1 MSAIVLIIM
10 MIVIGAIIGGLTNS
24 LAIKMLFRPYEAK
37 YLGSWKLPFTPGL
50 IPKRRDELARQL
62 GRMVVEHLLT
72 PSGIRKKLQQPL
84 FQKQLT
90 SWAQKEAASL
100 LESKATL
107 KEALASAGFTVN
119 EQEIREK
126 IAKLSERQYR
136 EFVSSM
142 HEKTLHDFLPPE
154 WEQKMKDGVNR
165 AGEFAQDKLVEYLS
179 SAEAKNKIGTVVE
192 SYLDGKG
199 FFGNMISSFLGN
211 EGLADKIQ
219 PLLVDYARS
228 EEAGAII
235 EKMLGREVERLYY
248 QTTIGQLE
256 QKVGADEVAGV
267 VGHVVSR
274 SVPVDRWMNRTV
286 QAWTESFKQ
295 QVLTNMVPNMV
306 DKAAGALGDRME
318 ELMDSLHLAEIVE
331 KEVEAFPTK
340 RIEQLVL
347 DISRREFK
355 MITYLGALLGGAI
368 GFIQGIIVMLMN

>member
-72 PSGIRKKLQQPL
+72 PSGIRKKLQQPI

-90 SWAQKEAASL
+90 SWAQKETASL
-100 LESKATL
+100 LESNATL
-107 KEALASAGFTVN
+107 KEALASLGFTVN
-119 EQEIREK
+119 ERDVREK
-126 IAKLSERQYR
+126 IAELSGKQYR
-136 EFVSSM
+136 EFVSAI
-142 HEKTLHDFLPPE
+142 HEQTLHEFLPPE
-154 WEQKMKDGVNR
+154 WEQKLNNGVSR
-165 AGEFAQDKLVEYLS
+165 AGKFAQDKLAEYLS
-179 SAEAKNKIGTVVE
+179 STEARNKIGTIVE
-192 SYLDGKG
+192 NYLDGKG

-219 PLLVDYARS
+219 PLLVDYVRS
-228 EEAGAII
+228 EEAGTII
-235 EKMLGREVERLYY
+235 EKMLGQEVERLYY

-256 QKVGADEVAGV
+256 EKVGPDEIAGLI
-267 VGHVVSR
+267 GQVVSR
-274 SVPVDRWMNRTV
+274 FVPVDRWLNKSI
-286 QAWTESFKQ
+286 QAWTGPFKQ
-295 QVLTNMVPNMV
+295 QILTNMVPNMV
-306 DKAAGALGDRME
+306 DKISSTLGERME
-318 ELMDSLHLAEIVE
+318 KLMDSLHLAEIVE

-368 GFIQGIIVMLMN
+368 GFIQGLIVTLLN